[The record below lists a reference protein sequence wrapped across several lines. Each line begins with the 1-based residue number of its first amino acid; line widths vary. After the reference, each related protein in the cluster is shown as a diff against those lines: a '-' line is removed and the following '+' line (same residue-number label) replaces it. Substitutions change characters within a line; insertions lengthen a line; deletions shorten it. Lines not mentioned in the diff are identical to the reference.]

1 MDLVRRG
8 GFIDTVLSPSV
19 GSYLS
24 LNSARFK
31 RGRGPVCPP
40 PLLLV
45 LNARILKSHKGLSCQ
60 LWVRRADGVE
70 L

>member
-8 GFIDTVLSPSV
+8 GFIDTGLSPGV
-19 GSYLS
+19 ASYLS

-31 RGRGPVCPP
+31 RGRGPSA
-40 PLLLV
+40 LLRLV